1 MLDGRYGAAPTRRG
15 GGGGALGEADR
26 VVRATLDSLS
36 AQIDLVDASGK
47 IFLTNEAWRRFAR
60 ANGTPPREVS
70 EGANYLDVCDSAA
83 SAGSEEAAA
92 FADGPRSVLDGR
104 IEEFAM
110 EYPCHSPAE
119 ERWFVARATRFL
131 AGDGVAEGAAVAH
144 EDITE
149 RKLAEEATARLA
161 LHDPLTDLPNRRL
174 LRDRLEHALSR
185 AAREG
190 TAVAVLYLDLVGFKG
205 VNDELGHEAGD
216 RLLVAVAG
224 RLRGCLRGADTAAR
238 LGGDEFVVVLEG
250 VRGGGEALALAERIA
265 LALEEPFSIGGVERS
280 LSFSMGVALSAHPHR
295 EDPEELLRSAD
306 LAMYR
311 SKREGKGRVSLHGGP
326 PPFLTEGPIHPIAW
340 KAHFAKFA
348 SKIPHNPGPNPPYAP
363 VLPSPRRARRD
374 KNLRVG
380 WICKKGIPWP
390 A

>member
-1 MLDGRYGAAPTRRG
+1 
-15 GGGGALGEADR
+15 LGEADR

-36 AQIDLVDASGK
+36 AQIALVDASGE

-70 EGANYLDVCDSAA
+70 EGANYLDVCDSAG
-83 SAGSEEAAA
+83 SAGSEDAAA
-92 FADGPRSVLDGR
+92 FADGLRSVLDGR

-110 EYPCHSPAE
+110 EYPCHSPTE
-119 ERWFVARATRFL
+119 KRWFVARATRFL
-131 AGDGVAEGAAVAH
+131 AGDVAEGAVVAH

-149 RKLAEEATARLA
+149 RKLAEEATAHLA

-190 TAVAVLYLDLVGFKG
+190 TAVAVLYLDLGGFKS

-224 RLRGCLRGADTAAR
+224 RLRGCLRGADTASR

-250 VRGGGEALALAERIA
+250 VGDGGEALALAERIA
-265 LALEEPFSIGGVERS
+265 LALEEPYSVGGAERT
-280 LSFSMGVALSAHPHR
+280 LTASMGVALSAHSHR

-311 SKREGKGRVSLHGGP
+311 SKREGEGRVSLHG
-326 PPFLTEGPIHPIAW
+326 IA
-340 KAHFAKFA
+340 
-348 SKIPHNPGPNPPYAP
+348 P
-363 VLPSPRRARRD
+363 
-374 KNLRVG
+374 
-380 WICKKGIPWP
+380 
-390 A
+390 